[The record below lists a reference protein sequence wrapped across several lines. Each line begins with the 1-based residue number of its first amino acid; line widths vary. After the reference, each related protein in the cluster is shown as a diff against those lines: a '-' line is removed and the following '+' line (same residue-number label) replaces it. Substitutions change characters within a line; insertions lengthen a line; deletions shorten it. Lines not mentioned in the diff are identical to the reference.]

1 MPTVLNID
9 PVEDSLPASNINRI
23 SGLRYFIVEEL
34 RTARRFLR
42 KAGVTSDFVD
52 FHFLLFNE
60 HSDKIHLEQY
70 IEPLLKGH
78 DMGILSEAGMPCIA
92 DPGSEIV
99 RLAHL
104 HKINVVPL
112 TGPSSIF
119 LALMGSGFNG
129 QNFVFH
135 GYLPIDKK
143 ARSKKIKEMEQDS
156 LSKDQT
162 QVFIE
167 TPYRNIQLLHAI
179 AETCQPSMLLCTATN
194 LTTENESIR
203 VRSIKEWKNDIPD
216 INKQP
221 TVFLLYHS

>member
-1 MPTVLNID
+1 MKTGTLYLLPTVLNID

-99 RLAHL
+99 RL
-104 HKINVVPL
+104 V
-112 TGPSSIF
+112 
-119 LALMGSGFNG
+119 
-129 QNFVFH
+129 
-135 GYLPIDKK
+135 
-143 ARSKKIKEMEQDS
+143 
-156 LSKDQT
+156 
-162 QVFIE
+162 
-167 TPYRNIQLLHAI
+167 
-179 AETCQPSMLLCTATN
+179 
-194 LTTENESIR
+194 
-203 VRSIKEWKNDIPD
+203 
-216 INKQP
+216 
-221 TVFLLYHS
+221 